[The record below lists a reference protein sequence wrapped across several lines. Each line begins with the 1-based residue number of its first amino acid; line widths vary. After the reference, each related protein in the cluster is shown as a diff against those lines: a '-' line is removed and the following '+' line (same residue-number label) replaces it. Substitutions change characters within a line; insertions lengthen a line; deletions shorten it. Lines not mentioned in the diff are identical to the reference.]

1 MTTQPQVAQQS
12 TEKQI
17 VKYQVNAVFAGL
29 EDEIPDRLQAL
40 GYINNDDDPF
50 IPAASANY
58 MFRKDHVRDLVAFLS
73 MPMGDALY
81 ITGPTG
87 SGKTSLVT
95 EGAAR
100 LRWPVQQITM
110 GARTEAADLIGHYVL
125 MSDGPGQEPQM
136 RFQYGPLATAMKE
149 GQILL
154 LNEVDLADPG
164 ELAALN
170 DVLEGRPLVIASNG
184 GEIIKPHPMFRVIV
198 TGNST
203 GNGDSTGLY
212 QGVMM
217 QNLAAMDRYRFL
229 EVGYSDAPTEE
240 KLLKQQLP
248 SMPDVLISRYVK
260 VANEIRSAF
269 IGQDDGGSLAVTMS
283 TRTLLRWAKLTAL
296 YKGAPNAAEHA
307 LKQALLIRSA
317 PEEAV
322 AILRIAKDVFG
333 PAWGPST

>member
-1 MTTQPQVAQQS
+1 MTQQQTAQQS
-12 TEKQI
+12 AEKQI
-17 VKYQVNAVFAGL
+17 AKYQVNTVFAGL
-29 EDEIPDRLQAL
+29 EKEMPDRIQSV
-40 GYINNDDDPF
+40 GYINNADDPF
-50 IPAASANY
+50 IPTATESY
-58 MFRKDHVRDLVAFLS
+58 EFRRELVRDLVAFLNY
-73 MPMGDALY
+73 PLGDALY

-95 EGAAR
+95 ECAAR
-100 LRWPVQQITM
+100 LSWPVQQITM

-125 MSDGPGQEPQM
+125 MSDSPGEEPQM
-136 RFQYGPLATAMKE
+136 RFQYGPLATAMRE

-184 GEIIKPHPMFRVIV
+184 GEIIKPHRMFRVVV

-217 QNLAAMDRYRFL
+217 QNLAAMDRYRFMIVDYPTKEA
-229 EVGYSDAPTEE
+229 EV
-240 KLLKQQLP
+240 KLLQKILP
-248 SMPDVLISRYVK
+248 ASAGVLIPMFVD
-260 VANEIRSAF
+260 VANKIRESF
-269 IGQDDGGSLAVTMS
+269 VGQKDDGNLSVTMS

-296 YKGAPNAAEHA
+296 YKGAPNAADHA
-307 LKQALLIRSA
+307 LQQALLIRAA
-317 PEEAV
+317 PEEAI
-322 AILRIAKDVFG
+322 AIQRIAKDVFG
-333 PAWGPST
+333 QAWGK